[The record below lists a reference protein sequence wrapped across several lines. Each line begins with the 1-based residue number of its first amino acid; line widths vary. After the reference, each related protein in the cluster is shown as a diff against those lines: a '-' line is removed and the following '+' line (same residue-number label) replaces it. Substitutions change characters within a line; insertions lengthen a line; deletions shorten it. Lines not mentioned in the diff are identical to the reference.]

1 MEACGAPSGFRES
14 WLALCIF
21 RSSHGVLGNPIGQ
34 AGWVGSEETE
44 WYQRVTQGRLGKAVA
59 RGTEGD
65 KGIKEDWGR
74 LWQGGLRGTK
84 GHRGAPSQKARWI

>member
-1 MEACGAPSGFRES
+1 
-14 WLALCIF
+14 
-21 RSSHGVLGNPIGQ
+21 
-34 AGWVGSEETE
+34 VGSEETE
-44 WYQRVTQGRLGKAVA
+44 WYQGVTGGRVGRAVA
-59 RGTEGD
+59 GGTEGE